1 MAVGAV
7 ALVWICGL
15 QSGCTGTREPVK
27 EKAAEPAKITQFYA
41 SPAVIEVG
49 EEALLCYGVENAEW
63 VRLDPPVEQ
72 LNPSLS
78 RCIKVK
84 PAATMKYR
92 LLVPGGEQ
100 AVEVTVTPATA
111 KTKKMKAPHLIR
123 LFVADTKTAK
133 PGQRVTLCYGVL
145 QAKSVQL
152 DPGKQKLD
160 ISDSRCIQ
168 QTVRETTKFELT
180 VVGLDGSSEVTDVTV
195 TVNP

>member
-1 MAVGAV
+1 
-7 ALVWICGL
+7 
-15 QSGCTGTREPVK
+15 VK

-49 EEALLCYGVENAEW
+49 EETLLCYGVENAEW
-63 VRLDPPVEQ
+63 VRMDPAVEQ

-84 PAATMKYR
+84 PAATTKYR

-100 AVEVTVTPATA
+100 AVEVTVQPATA
-111 KTKKMKAPHLIR
+111 KKKMKAPHLIR
-123 LFVADTKTAK
+123 LFVADTKTAT

-168 QTVRETTKFELT
+168 QTVRQTTKFELT

-195 TVNP
+195 TVKP